1 MLNNWTEF
9 VPAVKKAFGALGKQH
24 PKMLAAYGALEE
36 ASAEAAL
43 KAGASEAEIAQTL
56 ATAISLN
63 AGAAYVYS
71 LRALEA
77 YDQFK
82 K

>member
-24 PKMLAAYGALEE
+24 PKMLAAY
-36 ASAEAAL
+36 
-43 KAGASEAEIAQTL
+43 
-56 ATAISLN
+56 
-63 AGAAYVYS
+63 VYS

>member
-36 ASAEAAL
+36 ASAEGAL
-43 KAGASEAEIAQTL
+43 DAKTRELI
-56 ATAISLN
+56 
-63 AGAAYVYS
+63 
-71 LRALEA
+71 
-77 YDQFK
+77 
-82 K
+82 

>member
-36 ASAEAAL
+36 ASAEAPWMPRPA
-43 KAGASEAEIAQTL
+43 
-56 ATAISLN
+56 N
-63 AGAAYVYS
+63 
-71 LRALEA
+71 
-77 YDQFK
+77 
-82 K
+82 